1 MITDRS
7 AAQRKFL
14 LLPQQPAACYLTI
27 HTTFYVP
34 RWHDLKNRGRKA
46 SWYRKQE
53 SQLMT
58 MKEKL
63 GGGGESAAFYSN
75 T

>member
-1 MITDRS
+1 MTL
-7 AAQRKFL
+7 K
-14 LLPQQPAACYLTI
+14 T
-27 HTTFYVP
+27 V
-34 RWHDLKNRGRKA
+34 DLKA

-63 GGGGESAAFYSN
+63 EGGGESAAFYSN